1 MMVQVPGPFAICF
14 PHSSKG
20 SQQVNGAAAVPD
32 DADEAVD
39 DAPDDEEDEEEE
51 TNPEIDDDDDDNEEE
66 NERRFTSSPNF
77 HQEKFVVRNEFGHI
91 RLQHLLEG
99 IENSSYG
106 ENPNSQW
113 QQFEV
118 GGHCVLPEKL
128 FQSCIAKGW
137 GQKHVLSGRYHPIA
151 GTVIPETTL
160 LFTAPRNE
168 EELEIV
174 WNILKASYDWALSDV
189 PTK

>member
-14 PHSSKG
+14 RQSLKG
-20 SQQVNGAAAVPD
+20 GSLVTGGTAPD
-32 DADEAVD
+32 DADEPVD
-39 DAPDDEEDEEEE
+39 DAPDDEDEEE
-51 TNPEIDDDDDDNEEE
+51 TNPEIDDDDDDEEE
-66 NERRFTSSPNF
+66 NDRRRFTSSPNF

-106 ENPNSQW
+106 ENPNQQL

-137 GQKHVLSGRYHPIA
+137 GQKHMLSGRYHPIA

-160 LFTAPRNE
+160 LFSAPRNE

-189 PTK
+189 PNK